1 MPDLRNIRSRPGVRI
16 QLHPADIADVMQQ
29 QDVVQSFNDQEL
41 LLIIETLKAEV
52 VYRQNERKENVIN
65 TTQAE

>member
-41 LLIIETLKAEV
+41 LLIIETLQAEV
-52 VYRQNERKENVIN
+52 VYRQNERKENDC
-65 TTQAE
+65 TAREK